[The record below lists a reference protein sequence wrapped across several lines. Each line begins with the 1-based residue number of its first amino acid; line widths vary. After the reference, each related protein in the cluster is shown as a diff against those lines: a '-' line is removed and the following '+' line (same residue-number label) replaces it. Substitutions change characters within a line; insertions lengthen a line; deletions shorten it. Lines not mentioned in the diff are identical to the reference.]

1 MTRDEVRDA
10 ILPVFEALVDSV
22 RSAIDEAD
30 RRAAGRE
37 GVTDEMRADMAGR
50 VVDMMRDLMVS
61 KLDGFNVDK
70 MPKDMRDELMEKL
83 KDKL

>member
-22 RSAIDEAD
+22 RAAIDEVD

-61 KLDGFNVDK
+61 KLEGFNVEK